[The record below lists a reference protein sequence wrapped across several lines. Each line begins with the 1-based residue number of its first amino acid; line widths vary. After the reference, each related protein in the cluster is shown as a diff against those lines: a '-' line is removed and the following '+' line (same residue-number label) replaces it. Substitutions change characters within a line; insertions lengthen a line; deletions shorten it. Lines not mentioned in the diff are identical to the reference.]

1 MSESKH
7 TPGPWV
13 TEHGSLYDAITSAD
27 GDICTWNHLVGRS
40 RPPQKANT
48 RLIAAAP
55 ELLEAMRLA
64 LTEMEAMHAHHH
76 PNCEGGCPYW
86 EAHRTACAA
95 IAKAEPDA

>member
-40 RPPQKANT
+40 RPPQKANA

-55 ELLEAMRLA
+55 ELLEVCEMGLA
-64 LTEMEAMHAHHH
+64 LFHVAEIAHAIQGQVGMEPKAQFA
-76 PNCEGGCPYW
+76 
-86 EAHRTACAA
+86 AA
-95 IAKAEPDA
+95 IAKAKPDG